1 MQFARGIA
9 ESTDDENQCDLGPGN
24 VFFSSRDGAFE
35 ELVELQFADQLERK
49 PRSAELELIFDTNI
63 RRVDLNPL
71 GLETA
76 FLIEELQLRSS
87 RLLRAFRRSLDADPF
102 GLLELAEPS
111 NRPLSRATLGSIRL
125 DQRPIRLTFPLD
137 LAVARPDEHVGIIGS
152 ETASSNADLSTTSR
166 SAFFAPK

>member
-1 MQFARGIA
+1 VFLQGPFVRQELVQRTVQSFVIDFFIRNAQQLGQGRALVIVFGDMQFARGIA

-35 ELVELQFADQLERK
+35 KLVELQFADQLERE
-49 PRSAELELIFDTNI
+49 PRSAELELVFDTNI

-87 RLLRAFRRSLDADPF
+87 RLLRAFRRSLDAGPF

-125 DQRPIRLTFPLD
+125 D
-137 LAVARPDEHVGIIGS
+137 
-152 ETASSNADLSTTSR
+152 
-166 SAFFAPK
+166 